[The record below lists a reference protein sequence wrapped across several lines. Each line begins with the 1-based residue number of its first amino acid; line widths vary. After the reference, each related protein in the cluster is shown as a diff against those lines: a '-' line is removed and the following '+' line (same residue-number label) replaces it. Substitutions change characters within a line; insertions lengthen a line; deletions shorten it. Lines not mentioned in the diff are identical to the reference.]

1 MDFQDVISLLVNNG
15 IGIVCII
22 YFMLRDYKYMARLTD
37 VISELNATLKLLKS
51 QGGNNV
57 SE

>member
-22 YFMLRDYKYMARLTD
+22 YFMLRDYKYMARLSD
-37 VISELNATLKLLKS
+37 VISELNATLKLLKN
-51 QGGNNV
+51 QGVTNV

>member
-51 QGGNNV
+51 QGVNNV

>member
-22 YFMLRDYKYMARLTD
+22 YFMLRDYKYMAKLTD
-37 VISELNATLKLLKS
+37 VISELNATLKLLKN
-51 QGGNNV
+51 QGVNNV